1 MIVTATRDT
10 TRAADGLARRLR
22 ETPARNHS
30 RVVLD
35 VLRAEIA
42 LVLGHH
48 SAAAV
53 DGEQN
58 FKDMG
63 FDSLSAVELRNR
75 LNAATGLRLS
85 PTLLFDYPTPAALA
99 AHVLAQFFPGAGPSA
114 APTTDD
120 PELRRALQTVPIA
133 RLRAAGILDVLRELA
148 REPADE
154 PDPDAYSAVDTL
166 GTADLVALALAS
178 ERDDEAG

>member
-1 MIVTATRDT
+1 ARLDTAALRVQARDGQLAPLLSDMIAAATRDPSQ
-10 TRAADGLARRLR
+10 AAGGLAQRLR
-22 ETPARNHS
+22 ETPARNRS

-35 VLRAEIA
+35 LLRAEIA

-58 FKDMG
+58 FNDMG

-75 LNAATGLRLS
+75 LNSATGLRLS

-99 AHVLAQFFPGAGPSA
+99 AHVLAQFFPDTGPPT
-114 APTTDD
+114 APATDD
-120 PELRRALQTVPIA
+120 AELRRAMQTLPI
-133 RLRAAGILDVLRELA
+133 
-148 REPADE
+148 
-154 PDPDAYSAVDTL
+154 
-166 GTADLVALALAS
+166 
-178 ERDDEAG
+178 